1 MLRNLLIAFAL
12 ASATGCGSSPVAAQ
26 EQAVPALSGRVVDQ
40 ANLISPAGE
49 AALTAKLAAL
59 EADTSDQMVVVTLPD
74 LEGETIEQTGLRLG
88 NSWKLGSAD
97 LDNGVLLLVA
107 PKERKVRIEVGLG
120 LEALLTDTRAAEIIQ
135 KMLPQFKAQKFEQG
149 IVLAVDEISTRLRS
163 DRRRPQRV
171 DQNEK
176 AAA

>member
-1 MLRNLLIAFAL
+1 MTRQILIALAL
-12 ASATGCGSSPVAAQ
+12 ASATGCGSAPVAAQ
-26 EQAVPALSGRVVDQ
+26 EPMSAVPGRIVDQ

-49 AALTAKLAAL
+49 AALTATLAAL

-74 LEGETIEQTGLRLG
+74 LKGEAIEATGLRLG
-88 NSWKLGSAD
+88 NSFKLGRAE

-135 KMLPQFKAQKFEQG
+135 KMLPQFKAQNFEQG

-163 DRRRPQRV
+163 DRRRPQRL